1 MLKQF
6 KSLYKSDH
14 ESKWRNLLKEIYRE
28 LELVK
33 RERNILKKENARL
46 QAICDCQV
54 ELLGGRND

>member
-46 QAICDCQV
+46 QAICDCQA